1 MTPSYNANISL
12 DKDYWHSRCYS
23 VAHPEVISFFFFFFC
38 MGCCQVFS
46 LIVVIMSSCLQA
58 AAFGSQDGLL
68 TLDRLKSSVRDAVR
82 QHGQKMVWETGTQR

>member
-1 MTPSYNANISL
+1 MTNRVY
-12 DKDYWHSRCYS
+12 
-23 VAHPEVISFFFFFFC
+23 VIMVLGLHLFVHGGLLFLFFVFC

-46 LIVVIMSSCLQA
+46 FIVVSMSSCLQA